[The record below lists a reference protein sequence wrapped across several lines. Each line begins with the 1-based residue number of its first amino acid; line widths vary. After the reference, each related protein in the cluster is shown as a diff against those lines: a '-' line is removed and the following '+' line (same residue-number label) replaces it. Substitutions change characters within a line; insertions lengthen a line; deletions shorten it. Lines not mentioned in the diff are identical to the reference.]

1 MRSDK
6 LIIAATDL
14 LVKFDVGRTAQTA
27 ALRVLVKDATDEEGV
42 ISDVRAQE
50 ESLLGRGAGERDQ
63 HIGNIFVGAVV
74 RPGES
79 VFWRID
85 LVRALQLIR
94 ARKSFE
100 QRADIIAKFAI
111 ANAGL
116 LQDVAC
122 ENIKIELGR
131 DVEMARIGKNGLDQ
145 ARMIENRV
153 AGFRVTKKIDQ
164 GNATAARASEG
175 ADNKIEI
182 RSGETCPTICPNHR
196 TFRSPA
202 LTMPQP
208 TLFEATFISV
218 RRVSQERPVGVM
230 IPTLGA
236 DLQMIVLA
244 S

>member
-14 LVKFDVGRTAQTA
+14 LVKFDVGRPAKTA
-27 ALRVLVKDATDEEGV
+27 ALGVLVKDATDEEGV
-42 ISDVRAQE
+42 ISNVRAQKKR
-50 ESLLGRGAGERDQ
+50 LLGRGAGERDQ
-63 HIGNIFVGAVV
+63 RIGNIFVGAVV

-79 VFWRID
+79 VLWRID

-100 QRADIIAKFAI
+100 QRADVIAKFAI

-116 LQDVAC
+116 PQDVPG

-153 AGFRVTKKIDQ
+153 AGFRVTEKINQ
-164 GNATAARASEG
+164 GNAIAARACES

-182 RSGETCPTICPNHR
+182 RGGRRRLFRFARLVKSVPCAQRFQRLGRICKWSC
-196 TFRSPA
+196 SPHNKRA
-202 LTMPQP
+202 LFGIDQQDVD
-208 TLFEATFISV
+208 LAKREGWLS
-218 RRVSQERPVGVM
+218 PV
-230 IPTLGA
+230 
-236 DLQMIVLA
+236 
-244 S
+244 

>member
-1 MRSDK
+1 MS
-6 LIIAATDL
+6 
-14 LVKFDVGRTAQTA
+14 
-27 ALRVLVKDATDEEGV
+27 GV
-42 ISDVRAQE
+42 ISNVRAQKKR
-50 ESLLGRGAGERDQ
+50 LLGRGAGERDQ
-63 HIGNIFVGAVV
+63 HVGNIFVGAVV

-79 VFWRID
+79 VLWRID

-100 QRADIIAKFAI
+100 QRADVIAKFAI

-116 LQDVAC
+116 LQDVPG

-153 AGFRVTKKIDQ
+153 AGFRVTEKIDQ
-164 GNATAARASEG
+164 GNAIAARACES

-182 RSGETCPTICPNHR
+182 RGGETCPTICPNHR
-196 TFRSPA
+196 SFRSPA

-218 RRVSQERPVGVM
+218 RPVSQERPVRATV
-230 IPTLGA
+230 PTLGA
-236 DLQMIVLA
+236 DLQMVVLA